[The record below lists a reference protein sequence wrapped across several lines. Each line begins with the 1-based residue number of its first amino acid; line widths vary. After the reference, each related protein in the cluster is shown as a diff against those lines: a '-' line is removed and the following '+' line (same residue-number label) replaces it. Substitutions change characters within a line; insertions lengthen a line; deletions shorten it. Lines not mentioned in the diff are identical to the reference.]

1 MLFLDYSL
9 RIGTQGTCMR
19 LSIELTPEQHKRLKA
34 AAALQ
39 GQSIKDYVL
48 KRSLPGIDEE
58 AALQELEAFLKP
70 RIEAAK
76 KGELSSKSV
85 DDIFDEALQEESSK

>member
-1 MLFLDYSL
+1 
-9 RIGTQGTCMR
+9 MR
-19 LSIELTPEQHKRLKA
+19 LSIELTPEEHRRLKA

-48 KRSLPGIDEE
+48 KRTLPDVAEE
-58 AALQELEAFLKP
+58 TAIQELEAFLKP
-70 RIEAAK
+70 RVEAAK

-85 DDIFDEALQEESSK
+85 DQIFDETLQEESTK